1 MVKKLSS
8 HEEKYWKYN
17 ESLQKANRVSIPLN
31 KPKKQR
37 TALDYAFVAVFV
49 ALPLMFTIGLILLGL
64 LG

>member
-37 TALDYAFVAVFV
+37 TALDYALFVVFV
-49 ALPLMFTIGLILLGL
+49 VLPMCFALGL
-64 LG
+64 LILG